1 MHESFVEFKRA
12 FDSIPREKLFQK
24 IEKAGINGKFLSVL
38 SSMYLND
45 CSAIKQNGYVT
56 ETFNCRVG
64 VKQGCMLSPTLFNLF
79 LSDLPDDL
87 NKAPVKEDI
96 SIKGV
101 KMRGLLYADDLAIV
115 AKTANDLQL
124 LLRHLE
130 QYCSVND
137 LAVNINKT
145 KVLIFNNNGHR
156 MNKHVFLYQEERVE
170 NVKMYKYLGL
180 TFSAFGNFSLAKQE
194 LKKIALK
201 ALFKLKKEMG
211 SFFRSKVKV
220 TMQLFD
226 SLVKPILLYGS
237 EIWGIENDEPDA
249 RNPIEAVHIKFCKLL
264 LGTSR
269 SSTNIACRGELGRFP
284 LKLESKY
291 RSIKYWTK
299 LVAKGTPDLTYLFYN
314 EIVEFDKKELWSFK
328 IKNSLQKIG
337 FGNIWAQQKNLGCIQ
352 KVQKDVKQRLQDIEF
367 QKWLSDMFNDSGRSG
382 NQSNKMRVY
391 RTFKTEYKYESY
403 LDNVTIVKHRID
415 FTRLRISD
423 HNLEIEKGRYR
434 KPYVKPQDR
443 ICLMCKREM
452 EDEIHFLL
460 RCPRYE
466 SIRQNFYQ
474 NIKSVGKVNHLESEK
489 AVFKNL
495 MSPTNEIA
503 PKVAK
508 FISECNKV
516 RNTPI

>member
-1 MHESFVEFKRA
+1 M
-12 FDSIPREKLFQK
+12 
-24 IEKAGINGKFLSVL
+24 
-38 SSMYLND
+38 
-45 CSAIKQNGYVT
+45 
-56 ETFNCRVG
+56 
-64 VKQGCMLSPTLFNLF
+64 
-79 LSDLPDDL
+79 
-87 NKAPVKEDI
+87 
-96 SIKGV
+96 
-101 KMRGLLYADDLAIV
+101 
-115 AKTANDLQL
+115 
-124 LLRHLE
+124 
-130 QYCSVND
+130 
-137 LAVNINKT
+137 
-145 KVLIFNNNGHR
+145 
-156 MNKHVFLYQEERVE
+156 
-170 NVKMYKYLGL
+170 
-180 TFSAFGNFSLAKQE
+180 
-194 LKKIALK
+194 
-201 ALFKLKKEMG
+201 
-211 SFFRSKVKV
+211 
-220 TMQLFD
+220 
-226 SLVKPILLYGS
+226 
-237 EIWGIENDEPDA
+237 
-249 RNPIEAVHIKFCKLL
+249 
-264 LGTSR
+264 
-269 SSTNIACRGELGRFP
+269 
-284 LKLESKY
+284 
-291 RSIKYWTK
+291 
-299 LVAKGTPDLTYLFYN
+299 AKGTPDLTYLFYN